1 MQRTPVV
8 FAFAVHALVL
18 AGCDQPQRLS
28 VDALA
33 ADASRLRALRAQCRA
48 GEHDGV
54 FCTQVAQADLRRF
67 LSGHAGPGEYQ
78 TLADLPP
85 IPPSFDEPVDGE
97 APTLIATT
105 EDTP

>member
-33 ADASRLRALRAQCRA
+33 ADASRLHALRAQCRTGA
-48 GEHDGV
+48 HDGA
-54 FCTQVAQADLRRF
+54 FCAQVAQADLRRF
-67 LSGHAGPGEYQ
+67 LSGQAGPGEYQ

-85 IPPSFDEPVDGE
+85 IPPSFDEPTDAD
-97 APTLIATT
+97 APGQ
-105 EDTP
+105 EDSP